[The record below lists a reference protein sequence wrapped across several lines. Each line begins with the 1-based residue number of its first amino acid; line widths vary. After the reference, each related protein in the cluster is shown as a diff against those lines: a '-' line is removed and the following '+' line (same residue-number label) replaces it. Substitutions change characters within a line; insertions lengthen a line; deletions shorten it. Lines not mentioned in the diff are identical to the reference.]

1 MSVDP
6 NQRPAFEQGEN
17 FGNGNGSG
25 SRGIRSRSDDNEAFQ
40 NHCTQKTLSDICAV
54 FVKHKAQ
61 HIYGPALVHQ
71 HFDLETDEKLVN
83 IGNVAVPLK
92 TGSVSTTIAATRW
105 AFSGESVIPYEF
117 STEAR
122 QIDMNQHHDFIYEL
136 GKLIH
141 SCGLSDNLGLCSL
154 DSIADTTKGPTMEF
168 TSGRANI
175 TLPFD
180 IDPENG
186 QNVEA
191 AWQVHEGIAAFI
203 CGRLS
208 STHCTIGSILGM
220 VGFAQCKSRCKR
232 GPNTGHQSHHKYTR
246 A

>member
-1 MSVDP
+1 MALVLPPSVDHFNSLP
-6 NQRPAFEQGEN
+6 
-17 FGNGNGSG
+17 
-25 SRGIRSRSDDNEAFQ
+25 GIAESNESFQ
-40 NHCTQKTLSDICAV
+40 THCTQKMLSDICAV

-61 HIYGPALVHQ
+61 HIYGLALVHQ

-122 QIDMNQHHDFIYEL
+122 QIDMDQHHDFIYEL

-141 SCGLSDNLGLCSL
+141 SCGLSDHLGLCSL

-186 QNVEA
+186 QSVEA
-191 AWQVHEGIAAFI
+191 AWQDQSREWLDLPNASRAAKQVQI
-203 CGRLS
+203 LVISHITNIPEPSRL
-208 STHCTIGSILGM
+208 TDM
-220 VGFAQCKSRCKR
+220 VTYPIYQQQRARSRAIVYLCLD
-232 GPNTGHQSHHKYTR
+232 
-246 A
+246 